1 MVDTCRAIVAVATP
15 RRVRRRPPVAHT
27 AHTPA
32 DLKFS
37 EDQVTPMATME
48 LYELPGCPYC
58 AKVKTK
64 LDDLDLEYTSHE
76 VPRSHS
82 ERTEVEAVSG
92 QTGVPV
98 LVDPDHDVDG
108 MPESDDI
115 VAYLDET
122 YGSGATN

>member
-1 MVDTCRAIVAVATP
+1 MP
-15 RRVRRRPPVAHT
+15 S
-27 AHTPA
+27 
-32 DLKFS
+32 L
-37 EDQVTPMATME
+37 E

-64 LDDLDLEYTSHE
+64 LDELGLDYASHE

-82 ERTEVEAVSG
+82 ERTEVEDVSG

-98 LVDPDHDVDG
+98 LVDPDHDVEG

-115 VAYLDET
+115 VEYLEKT
-122 YGSGATN
+122 YGA

>member
-1 MVDTCRAIVAVATP
+1 MP
-15 RRVRRRPPVAHT
+15 N
-27 AHTPA
+27 
-32 DLKFS
+32 L
-37 EDQVTPMATME
+37 E
-48 LYELPGCPYC
+48 LYDLPGCPFC

-64 LDDLDLEYTSHE
+64 LDELGLEYVTHE

-82 ERTEVEAVSG
+82 ERTEVKAVSG

-98 LVDPDHDVDG
+98 LVDPDHDVEG

-122 YGSGATN
+122 YGT